1 MKAKV
6 SNQIMAPLSSV
17 LIKKT
22 LHAFA
27 RVAVDHVGTL
37 ISIQGKGWKRSKKC
51 SCLFT
56 CLKSCA
62 IHLEIAYCVDTD
74 SFLNGFF
81 LDVKSKR
88 TSLRSNVRRIK
99 RVN

>member
-6 SNQIMAPLSSV
+6 SNQIMAPLPSV

-22 LHAFA
+22 LHAFT
-27 RVAVDHVGTL
+27 RVAVDHAGTL
-37 ISIQGKGWKRSKKC
+37 ISIQGRGWKRSKKC

-81 LDVKSKR
+81 FGCQVEKNLLKK
-88 TSLRSNVRRIK
+88 
-99 RVN
+99 